1 MKIIRVS
8 TELEITEHDFPT
20 GTTAEQN
27 RVLRELIGN
36 DCRIYEH
43 VMPERLYT
51 MLKMS
56 NRVSEV
62 PGKCVSMLVDEEG
75 LLKPN
80 ESNRE
85 LSVQDG

>member
-56 NRVSEV
+56 NRISEI
-62 PGKCVSMLVDEEG
+62 PGKCVICWWM
-75 LLKPN
+75 KKAC
-80 ESNRE
+80 
-85 LSVQDG
+85 